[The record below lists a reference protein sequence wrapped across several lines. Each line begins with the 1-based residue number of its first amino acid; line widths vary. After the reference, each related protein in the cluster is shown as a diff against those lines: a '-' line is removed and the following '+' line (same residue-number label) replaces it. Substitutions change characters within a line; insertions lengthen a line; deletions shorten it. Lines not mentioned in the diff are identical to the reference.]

1 MNGLMFHRVLRAPI
15 RVALLCTLVWQNA
28 QALTFCVNSVA
39 TLKSALSAA
48 ALNTQTPFLLKIVQG
63 NYVMDADLITDFANP
78 ATIEGGYTAG
88 CVARVVDP
96 ANTVIDI
103 GIGHGVAWS
112 QTVASPEAQLNV
124 DGLTFSHTDS
134 APFFEAGSLGHN
146 DDGSINISNTR
157 FTGVASVKLAARGNS
172 IRLENVLL
180 DHLNTSFCSLDITAV
195 NGATTTVNHM
205 TADFTGSNGNVCL
218 YDGIGSQHDAANFSF
233 SNSIVW
239 KVGGITQF
247 AGGSLQFGIVSIAN
261 SIFSTT
267 AIVGANVI
275 IDNQINA
282 APGWID
288 PSVGN
293 YRLAAASPA
302 INSGTRFPPGG
313 EPAADIEGTSRVI
326 GSTPDRGAYESLVT
340 DFSAITVT
348 NNLDAGPGSLREA
361 ITIANQSISPPKL
374 IQFAISGACPQV
386 IGLNTVLPNIDG
398 RMTIDGT
405 SQTGSINNTSANGFN
420 AKLCVLIKPAAGT
433 LATGFT
439 VPANS
444 FGSLTLRGVGLG
456 GFGQAVRLLGGQS
469 NVVSGNQIGGTQSG
483 VALPSAGLNAISVGS
498 SSSGQFLIG
507 GINLADRNF
516 INGAGTSGLDTAFM
530 ATTSFSTCQIVNNV
544 ITNNNFGINNTGAGC
559 QIVGNYLYGN
569 SITNLWLNGSSNNI
583 VQRNIIGPNFSNQTV
598 TGNSVVGILLSGTAN
613 GNVIGAGGQGGIYGA
628 NTLRFNN
635 GGGVIVRG
643 DSAVNNS
650 IKANFIYDNGAAAN
664 SMDIDLSPTGAAS
677 VGVGIAALTANDV
690 GDGDSGPN
698 NIQNFPVPTS
708 MGYTGNGNGA
718 NQLDRPGIVTLTLDS
733 QPGTHRIDVYYST
746 SANQLGLQGRGHAE
760 IYLGHQDVFALF
772 AAPLTFTVPVV
783 IPTQLASGVVSF
795 TATDSMGNTSEIG
808 TGISINQPLIDDI
821 LKNGFE

>member
-1 MNGLMFHRVLRAPI
+1 MIRSMFQHIFRTSV
-15 RVALLCTLVWQNA
+15 VGWLLASTLISGAA
-28 QALTFCVNSVA
+28 QALTLCVNDVA
-39 TLKSALSAA
+39 GLKAAFSAS

-63 NYVMDADLITDFANP
+63 TYVMDADLIVDFANP

-88 CVARVVDP
+88 CATRVVNP

-103 GIGHGVAWS
+103 GPGRFVKWS
-112 QTVASPEAQLNV
+112 QIVASPQAQLNV
-124 DGLTFSHTDS
+124 DGLTFAHTDS
-134 APFFEAGSLGHN
+134 VVDIEAGSLGHN
-146 DDGSINISNTR
+146 DDGSVKISNSR
-157 FTGVASVKLAARGNS
+157 FTGVASLQIVARSNVMQ
-172 IRLENVLL
+172 LENVLL
-180 DHLNTSFCSLDITAV
+180 DHLNTNNCSLRIVAV
-195 NGATTTVNHM
+195 NGASTLVNHL

-218 YDGIGSQHDAANFSF
+218 EDGIGSQHDAAEFSF
-233 SNSIVW
+233 FNSIIW
-239 KVGGITQF
+239 KVGGTAQF
-247 AGGSLQFGIVSIAN
+247 AGGSLQFGIVTIAN

-267 AIVGANVI
+267 AIIGANVV

-282 APGWID
+282 TPSWID

-293 YRLAAASPA
+293 YRLAAGSPA
-302 INSGTRFPPGG
+302 INSGTRFPPNG
-313 EPAADIEGTSRVI
+313 EPATDIEGTTRII
-326 GSTPDRGAYESLVT
+326 GSAPDRGAYESLIT
-340 DFSAITVT
+340 DFSSITVL

-374 IQFAISGACPQV
+374 IQFGIPGACPQV
-386 IGLNTVLPNIDG
+386 IALTTLLPNIDG

-405 SQTGSINNTSANGFN
+405 SQTGSITNTSPNGFN

-433 LATGFT
+433 LGAGFT

-469 NVVSGNQIGGTQSG
+469 NVISGNQIGGSQSG
-483 VALPSAGLNAISVGS
+483 VALPSAGLNAITVGS

-569 SITNLWLNGSSNNI
+569 AITNLWLNASNNNI

-598 TGNSVVGILLSGTAN
+598 TGNSVAGILLSGTAS

-635 GGGVIVRG
+635 GGGVVVRG
-643 DSAVNNS
+643 DGAINNS
-650 IKANFIYDNGAAAN
+650 VKANFIYDNGAAAN
-664 SMDIDLSPTGAAS
+664 SMDIDLSPTG
-677 VGVGIAALTANDV
+677 TANDV

-698 NIQNFPVPTS
+698 NIQNFPVPNS

-733 QPGTHRIDVYYST
+733 QPGTHRIDAYYSS

-772 AAPLTFTVPVV
+772 AAPLTFTMPVV

-808 TGISINQPLIDDI
+808 TSISIVAPLIDDI